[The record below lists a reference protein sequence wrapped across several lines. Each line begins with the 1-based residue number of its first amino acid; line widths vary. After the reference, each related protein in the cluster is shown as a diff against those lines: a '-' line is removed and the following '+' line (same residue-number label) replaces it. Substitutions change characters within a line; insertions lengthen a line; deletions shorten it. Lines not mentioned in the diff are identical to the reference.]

1 MTEADFP
8 AQNRKENGRS
18 FDMPQLYRLDIVVR
32 EEDFPLAEALVAQ
45 GASAGWEEESLPTG
59 DMLLRVTSESAEER
73 EQTARTVADMLPGAK
88 MTREDIPDKDWL
100 AGWRSYFTP
109 VKAGDFLIL
118 PPWMKDSPA
127 EERIPVIIEPKSA
140 FGTGHHPTTTMCLE
154 AITLLHRAGV
164 LKAGQRFLDMGTGTG
179 ILGIGCVKL
188 GLSGFGADIDPL
200 SISNSRENCGM
211 NGVSSEFDIQEGSV
225 ELVEGQTFDVVIANI
240 LAGPL
245 REMAPALMPLVKPGG
260 CLILSGFLS
269 VQVPGM
275 VEAYAAMGPAGEL
288 RMPSPASDPTRSAS
302 SENPEA
308 DDWVCMYWPRVN

>member
-1 MTEADFP
+1 
-8 AQNRKENGRS
+8 
-18 FDMPQLYRLDIVVR
+18 MPQLYRLDIVVV

-45 GASAGWEEESLPTG
+45 SAGAGWEEESLPTG
-59 DMLLRVTSESAEER
+59 EMLLRVTGESEEER
-73 EQTARTVADMLPGAK
+73 ETLARSVETMLPGAALS
-88 MTREDIPDKDWL
+88 RETLPDTDWL

-109 VKAGDFLIL
+109 VQAGDFLIL
-118 PPWMKDSPA
+118 PPWMKDEAA
-127 EERIPVIIEPKSA
+127 EGRIPVVIEPKSA

-154 AITLLHRAGV
+154 AISLLHRAGM

-200 SISNSRENCGM
+200 SISNSRENCDM
-211 NGVSSEFDIQEGSV
+211 NGVSGEFDIEEGSV
-225 ELVEGQTFDVVIANI
+225 ELVQGQRFDVVIANI

-245 REMAPALMPLVKPGG
+245 KEMAPMLMPLVKPGG

-275 VEAYAAMGPAGEL
+275 KEAYAAMGKAGEL

-302 SENPEA
+302 RDNPEA
-308 DDWVCMYWPRVN
+308 DDWVCLYWPCVDEK

>member
-1 MTEADFP
+1 
-8 AQNRKENGRS
+8 
-18 FDMPQLYRLDIVVR
+18 MPQLYRLDIVVA
-32 EEDFPLAEALVAQ
+32 EEDFPMAEALVAQ
-45 GASAGWEEESLPTG
+45 SAGSGWEEESLPTG
-59 DMLLRVTSESAEER
+59 EMLLRVTGESEEER
-73 EQTARTVADMLPGAK
+73 ENLARSVAAMLPGAALS
-88 MTREDIPDKDWL
+88 RETLPDTDWL

-109 VKAGDFLIL
+109 VEAGDFLIL
-118 PPWMKDSPA
+118 PPWMKDKSA
-127 EERIPVIIEPKSA
+127 EGRIPVIIEPKSA

-154 AITLLHRAGV
+154 AISLLHRAGI

-200 SISNSRENCGM
+200 SISNSRENCDM
-211 NGVSSEFDIQEGSV
+211 NGVSGEFDIQEGSV
-225 ELVEGQTFDVVIANI
+225 ELVQGQRFDVVIANI

-245 REMAPALMPLVKPGG
+245 REMAPMLMPLVKPGG

-275 VEAYAAMGPAGEL
+275 KEAYAAMGEAGEL

-302 SENPEA
+302 LENPEA
-308 DDWVCMYWPRVN
+308 DEWVCLYWPRADEKQTSPRMKGEN

>member
-1 MTEADFP
+1 
-8 AQNRKENGRS
+8 
-18 FDMPQLYRLDIVVR
+18 MPQLYRLDIVVA
-32 EEDFPLAEALVAQ
+32 EEDFPLAQALVAQ
-45 GASAGWEEESLPTG
+45 SAGSGWEEESLPTG
-59 DMLLRVTSESAEER
+59 DMLLRVTGESEEER
-73 EQTARTVADMLPGAK
+73 ESLARTVSAAVPGASLS
-88 MTREDIPDKDWL
+88 RETLPDTDWL

-109 VKAGDFLIL
+109 VAAGDFLIL
-118 PPWMKDSPA
+118 PPWMKDEPA
-127 EERIPVIIEPKSA
+127 EGRIPVIIEPKSA

-154 AITLLHRAGV
+154 AISLLHRAGV

-200 SISNSRENCGM
+200 SISNSRENCDM
-211 NGVSSEFDIQEGSV
+211 NGVSGGFDIQEGSV
-225 ELVEGQTFDVVIANI
+225 ELVQGQVFDVVIANI

-245 REMAPALMPLVKPGG
+245 REMAPMLMPLVKPGG

-275 VEAYAAMGPAGEL
+275 KEAYAAMGKAGEL

-302 SENPEA
+302 REDPEA
-308 DDWVCMYWPRVN
+308 DDWVCLYWPCTEEK

>member
-1 MTEADFP
+1 
-8 AQNRKENGRS
+8 
-18 FDMPQLYRLDIVVR
+18 MPQLYRLDIVVR

-45 GASAGWEEESLPTG
+45 NAASGWEEESLPTG
-59 DMLLRVTSESAEER
+59 DMLLRVTSESEEER
-73 EQTARTVADMLPGAK
+73 ETVERAISAMLPGAT
-88 MTREDIPDKDWL
+88 MRGEIIPDKDWL

-118 PPWMKDSPA
+118 PPWMKDTPT
-127 EERIPVIIEPKSA
+127 EGRLPIIIEPKSA

-154 AITLLHRAGV
+154 AMSVLHSAGV

-179 ILGIGCVKL
+179 ILGIGCVKF

-200 SISNSRENCGM
+200 SISNARENCEM
-211 NGVSSEFDIQEGSV
+211 NGVGGEFEIQEGSV
-225 ELVEGQTFDVVIANI
+225 ELVQGQRFDAVIANI

-245 REMAPALMPLVKPGG
+245 KEMAPSLMPLVKPGG

-275 VEAYAAMGPAGEL
+275 VEAYASMGTAGEL

-302 SENPEA
+302 QENPEA
-308 DDWVCMYWPRVN
+308 DDWVCLYWPRVQDA

>member
-1 MTEADFP
+1 
-8 AQNRKENGRS
+8 
-18 FDMPQLYRLDIVVR
+18 
-32 EEDFPLAEALVAQ
+32 
-45 GASAGWEEESLPTG
+45 
-59 DMLLRVTSESAEER
+59 MLLRVTSESEEER
-73 EQTARTVADMLPGAK
+73 ETVERAISAMLPGAT
-88 MTREDIPDKDWL
+88 MRGEIIPDKDWL

-118 PPWMKDSPA
+118 PPWMKDTPT
-127 EERIPVIIEPKSA
+127 EGRLPIIIEPKSA

-154 AITLLHRAGV
+154 AMSVLHSAGV

-179 ILGIGCVKL
+179 ILGIGCVKF

-200 SISNSRENCGM
+200 SISNARENCEM
-211 NGVSSEFDIQEGSV
+211 NGVGGEFEIQEGSV
-225 ELVEGQTFDVVIANI
+225 ELVQGQRFDAVIANI

-245 REMAPALMPLVKPGG
+245 KEMAPSLMPLVKPGG

-275 VEAYAAMGPAGEL
+275 VEAYASMGTAGEL

-302 SENPEA
+302 QENPEA
-308 DDWVCMYWPRVN
+308 DDWVCLYWPRVQDA

>member
-1 MTEADFP
+1 
-8 AQNRKENGRS
+8 
-18 FDMPQLYRLDIVVR
+18 MPQLYRLDIVVS

-45 GASAGWEEESLPTG
+45 GAGAGWEEESLPDG
-59 DMLLRVTSESAEER
+59 DILLRVTSESEEER
-73 EQTARTVADMLPGAK
+73 EAVARTVADMLPAASL
-88 MTREDIPDKDWL
+88 TREIVPDQDWL

-109 VKAGDFLIL
+109 VEAGDFLIL
-118 PPWMKDSPA
+118 PPWMKDHAA
-127 EERIPVIIEPKSA
+127 EGRIPVIIEPKSA
-140 FGTGHHPTTTMCLE
+140 FGTGHHPTTTMCLD
-154 AITLLHRAGV
+154 AISLLHRAGA

-200 SISNSRENCGM
+200 SISNAQENCEL
-211 NGVSSEFDIQEGSV
+211 NDVSGEFELREGSV
-225 ELVEGQTFDVVIANI
+225 ELVQGQTFDVVIANI

-245 REMAPALMPLVKPGG
+245 REMAPLLMPLVRPGG

-275 VEAYAAMGPAGEL
+275 REAYAAMGEAGEL

-302 SENPEA
+302 AANPEA
-308 DDWVCMYWPRVN
+308 DDWVCMYWPRTEKR